1 MRQERTIFANI
12 DWLSVLLFAALV
24 IMGWINIYA
33 AVFNEEQP
41 SILDSTQKYGKQ
53 LIWIGGSLVLI
64 ILIMF
69 TDGRIYEKLSIP
81 IFILVVLLLAGVL
94 IFGKE
99 IKGAK
104 SWFALGSFSLQ
115 PSEFAKFAT
124 ALAVAK
130 LLSLPQITMKKWSH
144 RFIILG
150 VMAIPA
156 ALIALQ
162 PDMGSVLVYGAFVLV
177 MYREGVPGY
186 YIFLALWLAAL
197 FVLSLLLPKL
207 WLIGGLAGITV
218 ITIYFVRRNRQAIF
232 LSISALALSIVFAF
246 GVDYIFNN
254 VLAPH
259 QQSRF
264 KVLLGMEDDP
274 SGAGYNTHQSLIAIG
289 SGGLSGKGFLQG
301 TQTKYDFVPEQSTD
315 YIFCTIG
322 EEWGFLGTSLVV
334 LLFVALLMRLVVLAE
349 RQKSDFARI
358 YGYGVASILF
368 VHIAINIAMVIG
380 LAPVIG
386 IPLPF
391 FSYGGSSLWGFTIL
405 LFIFLRMDSYRWQI
419 L

>member
-1 MRQERTIFANI
+1 
-12 DWLSVLLFAALV
+12 
-24 IMGWINIYA
+24 MGWINIYA
-33 AVFNEEQP
+33 AVFNADQP
-41 SILDSTQKYGKQ
+41 SIFDTTQKYGKQ
-53 LIWIGGSLVLI
+53 LLWIGGALVII

-69 TDGRIYEKLSIP
+69 LDGRIYEKFSWP
-81 IFILVVLLLAGVL
+81 IFILVMLMLIGVL
-94 IFGKE
+94 FLGKE

-130 LLSLPQITMKKWSH
+130 LLSLPKFTMKKWSH
-144 RFIILG
+144 RFITL
-150 VMAIPA
+150 AIIFTPA
-156 ALIALQ
+156 LLIALQ
-162 PDMGSVLVYGAFVLV
+162 PDMGSVLVYSAFILV

-186 YIFLALWLAAL
+186 YIFFGLWLAAL
-197 FVLSLLLPKL
+197 FVLSLLMEKI
-207 WLIGGLAGITV
+207 WLIAVLGGLTLIV
-218 ITIYFVRRNRQAIF
+218 IYALRKNKQAIF
-232 LSISALALSIVFAF
+232 LSISVFALSIVFAF
-246 GVDYIFNN
+246 TVDYIFNN

-264 KVLLGMEDDP
+264 KVLLGMEEDL

-289 SGGLSGKGFLQG
+289 SGGLSGKGFLRG

-322 EEWGFLGTSLVV
+322 EEWGFLGTGAVV
-334 LLFVALLMRLVVLAE
+334 LLFIALLMRLVIIAE
-349 RQKSDFARI
+349 RQKSNFARI

-368 VHIAINIAMVIG
+368 IHIAINIAMVTG

>member
-368 VHIAINIAMVIG
+368 VHVAINIAMVIG